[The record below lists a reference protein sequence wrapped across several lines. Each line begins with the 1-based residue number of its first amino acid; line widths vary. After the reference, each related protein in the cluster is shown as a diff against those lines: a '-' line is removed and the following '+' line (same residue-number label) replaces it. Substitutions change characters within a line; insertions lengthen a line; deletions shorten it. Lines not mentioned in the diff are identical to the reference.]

1 MDWFKYSIPTIVMIL
16 FIVWG
21 LLRQRRKGMWIDPDD
36 PLNVKARAMAVSTF
50 KEATELAV
58 RESLP
63 IRVKYPFKTD
73 TDQTERIWG
82 YVMSFD
88 EAEIVADIETNP
100 ISQFGWIPDSV
111 TFPVADLDDW
121 TIELPDGKIRGCFGV
136 QAEIILR
143 EREGGK
149 VPKHIREM
157 QSEFVDKLTFDD
169 DTDIKN
175 DKE

>member
-63 IRVKYPFKTD
+63 IRLTD
-73 TDQTERIWG
+73 LG
-82 YVMSFD
+82 LCD
-88 EAEIVADIETNP
+88 E
-100 ISQFGWIPDSV
+100 
-111 TFPVADLDDW
+111 L
-121 TIELPDGKIRGCFGV
+121 
-136 QAEIILR
+136 
-143 EREGGK
+143 
-149 VPKHIREM
+149 
-157 QSEFVDKLTFDD
+157 
-169 DTDIKN
+169 
-175 DKE
+175 